1 MVYLIIL
8 SAVFSVAMAIVAA
21 KKAKE
26 LPDSVSSFSY
36 YVGVIRFSLWVAA
49 TGVILLFASLY
60 VLPSKYTYI
69 GGVMSAGLLMV
80 AATPYYRTENKVL
93 HYVGGYLFGLA
104 SQVVVALLTP
114 WLLIL
119 WVLFPLIFIRKSWEE
134 NNTFI
139 AEGICYLSL
148 VVSLII
154 SLLSQLQT

>member
-8 SAVFSVAMAIVAA
+8 SVVLSVAMAIVAA

-36 YVGVIRFSLWVAA
+36 YVGDVRFSLWVTMTAA
-49 TGVILLFASLY
+49 IFLFSSLHA
-60 VLPSKYTYI
+60 LPPKHAYI
-69 GGVMSAGLLMV
+69 AGLMSVGLLIV

-114 WLLIL
+114 WILIS
-119 WVLFPLIFIRKSWEE
+119 WVLFSLIFIRKSWKE

-139 AEGICYLSL
+139 AEGICYITL

-154 SLLSQLQT
+154 SLILQT